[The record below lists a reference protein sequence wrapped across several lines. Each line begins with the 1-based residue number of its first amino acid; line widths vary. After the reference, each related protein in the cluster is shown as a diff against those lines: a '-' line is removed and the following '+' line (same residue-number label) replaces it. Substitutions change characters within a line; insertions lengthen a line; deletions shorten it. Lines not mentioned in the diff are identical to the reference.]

1 MPPMTLRDWFETRK
15 KERSLVDTERI
26 RRDMPDGLWT
36 KCPSCGEAVY
46 NKDLEANLMV
56 CPPCGHHFRLDGRT
70 RLAQLVDPGS
80 FTERGRELRSED
92 PLAFVDTKPYAR
104 RLAQAHAADP
114 TAEAVL
120 TGIGQIHGHRLAL
133 AVMDFSFMGGSM
145 GSVVG
150 ERVARIIDAARV
162 EHLDL
167 VIVTASGGA
176 RMQEGTLSLM
186 QMAKTSTAMARLHEA
201 GRLAISVLADPT
213 TGGVSASFATLS
225 DIIIAEPGA
234 TIGFAGRRVI
244 EQTIRQKTPA
254 EFQTA
259 EWLMKHGQV
268 DMLVPRHKL
277 RDTLAQLIAMH
288 RGTAA

>member
-1 MPPMTLRDWFETRK
+1 MTLRDWFETRK

-167 VIVTASGGA
+167 VVVTASGGA

-277 RDTLAQLIAMH
+277 RDTIAQLITMH